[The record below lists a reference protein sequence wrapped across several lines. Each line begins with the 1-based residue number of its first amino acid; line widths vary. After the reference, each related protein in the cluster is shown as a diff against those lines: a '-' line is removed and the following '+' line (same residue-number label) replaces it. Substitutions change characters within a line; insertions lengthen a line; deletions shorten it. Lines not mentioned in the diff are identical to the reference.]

1 MRNLKT
7 FFIRTYGCQMNELDT
22 EIMVGQLENRGL
34 TRTEDEENSDLL
46 IYNTCSIRDLAERKI
61 MGKLG
66 KLEKLGRSKENRAII
81 GVTGCMAMAK
91 KESLFRK
98 APHIDFVLGTNNL
111 TDLNQVLD
119 EVLEFGKHTIRT
131 DDQFEENLDYLI
143 AKRDDPIK
151 AYVSIIRGC
160 DKFCTYCVV
169 PYTRGQ
175 EVSRPPD
182 SIEEECRILVQKGY
196 KEITLLGQNVN
207 SYGKDRPEW
216 NCLFHDLLYRL
227 DKIKGL
233 ERVRFMTSHPIDI
246 TLNLMQAIRDLPS
259 LCEFVHFPIQAGS
272 SRILKKMHRIYSKE
286 QYLEKV
292 SLLRELVPNVS
303 LGTDIIVGFPT
314 ETEEEFQETYDI
326 LKQVRY
332 SVAFLFTYSPRK
344 GTPAFR
350 WKDDIPLEVKE
361 DRLHRLLALHNEIS
375 TEERLSMLGKEVE
388 ILVEGRN
395 KDESQLKAKTRCW
408 KNVVFQGPN
417 ELIGTLQTVK
427 IHSYSN
433 QTLIGELVKES
444 RCQKTPLTLTIVGC
458 CS

>member
-1 MRNLKT
+1 MRELEK

-22 EIMVGQLENRGL
+22 EIMVGQLEKRGL
-34 TRTEDEENSDLL
+34 TRTEEENEADLL
-46 IYNTCSIRDLAERKI
+46 IFNTCSIRDLAERKV

-66 KLEKLGRSKENRAII
+66 QLGRAKTKRSII

-91 KESLFRK
+91 KDSLFRK
-98 APHIDFVLGTNNL
+98 LPHIDFILGTNNL

-119 EVLEFGKHTIRT
+119 EVLISGKQTHKT
-131 DDQFEENLDYLI
+131 DDVFEENLDYLI
-143 AKRDDPIK
+143 AKRDDPVK
-151 AYVSIIRGC
+151 AFVSIIRGC
-160 DKFCTYCVV
+160 DKYCTYCVV

-207 SYGKDRPEW
+207 SYGKDKPEW

-227 DKIKGL
+227 DKIEGL
-233 ERVRFMTSHPIDI
+233 KRIRFMTSHPVDI
-246 TLNLMQAIRDLPS
+246 TLELMYAIRDLPS

-272 SRILKKMHRIYSKE
+272 ERILKKMHRLYTKE

-292 SLLRELVPNVS
+292 TLLRQIVPNVS

-314 ETEEEFQETYDI
+314 ETEEEFEETYEVF
-326 LKQVRY
+326 KQIRY
-332 SVAFLFTYSPRK
+332 SVAFIFSYSARK

-350 WKDDIPLEVKE
+350 WKDDIPEEVKQE
-361 DRLHRLLALHNEIS
+361 RLHRLLSLHNEICA
-375 TEERLSMLGKEVE
+375 EQRQDMLGQEIEV
-388 ILVEGRN
+388 LVEKRN
-395 KDESQLKAKTRCW
+395 KEDLRLKGRSRCW
-408 KNVVFQGPN
+408 KNVVFHGDDTC
-417 ELIGTLQTVK
+417 IGTLQKVK

-433 QTLIGELVKES
+433 QTLIGDLA
-444 RCQKTPLTLTIVGC
+444 TPPPKLSLL
-458 CS
+458 